1 MLRVIGNDQNLPR
14 QEHAVASGT
23 LTNGKPVVVNSNGT
37 VAVVAETSGTQTVG
51 TEVAIS
57 SGNAYQVSG
66 RAYDTANDKVVFV
79 YTDIANSSY
88 GTVVVGTV
96 SGNSISF
103 GTPVVFNQGTTY
115 YSSCAY
121 DESNGKIVI
130 AYQDAGDSNKGK
142 AIVGTVS
149 GTSISFGTEVEFAA
163 SITGYTATFY
173 HPVQQSIVIAYEA
186 SASKLIA
193 GTVSG
198 TSISFG
204 SVATLTGSQMEW
216 PSFAYDSANDKLILS
231 FEGSSF
237 KGYVGVVTVS
247 GTTVTMNQTV
257 VFNNANTAFT
267 AAVYDTNAEKFV
279 IFYQD
284 ASNSNYGS
292 YVTATV
298 SGTTTT
304 VSGETV
310 FKTSA
315 VYYTTAEY
323 HAEAKKVF
331 VSYWD
336 NAAASDNGKFRFGTV
351 ASGSLGTDSIT
362 FDSETAFS
370 PDDISWNYNSATY
383 DPDQKKIVLGF
394 RDTGNSNRVTGV
406 VIDATYTATNLTS
419 ENYIG
424 IARSGAASGAGAI
437 IDTQG
442 AIADNLSGLTAGQ
455 SYYVQTDGT
464 LGTTAAT
471 PSVFAGTAVSATKLI
486 VKG

>member
-14 QEHAVASGT
+14 QEHAVASGA
-23 LTNGKPVVVNSNGT
+23 LTNGKPVIVNADGT
-37 VAVVAETSGTQTVG
+37 VSLISESSGTQAAG
-51 TEVAIS
+51 TKVAITS
-57 SGNAYQVSG
+57 NNSYQISG

-79 YTDIANSSY
+79 YTDIGNSSY
-88 GTVVVGTV
+88 GTAVVGTV
-96 SGNSISF
+96 SGNSISL
-103 GTPVVFNQGTTY
+103 GTPVAFNAGTTY
-115 YSSCAY
+115 FSSCAY

-204 SVATLTGSQMEW
+204 SVGTLTGNNMEW
-216 PSFAYDSANDKLILS
+216 PSFAYDSDNDTLILS
-231 FEGSSF
+231 FEGSSN
-237 KGYVGVVTVS
+237 KGYVGAVTVS
-247 GTTVTMNQTV
+247 GTTVTLNQTV
-257 VFNNANTAFT
+257 VFNNATTQHTSAI
-267 AAVYDTNAEKFV
+267 YDKNAQKFV
-279 IFYQD
+279 IFYTDQT
-284 ASNSNYGS
+284 NSNYGS

-310 FKTSA
+310 HNTA
-315 VYYTTAEY
+315 ATYYSNAAY
-323 HAEAKKVF
+323 HEEAKKVF
-331 VSYWD
+331 VAYRDS
-336 NAAASDNGKFRFGTV
+336 SDGGEYKFGTV
-351 ASGSLGTDSIT
+351 ASGTLSADSIT
-362 FDSETAFS
+362 FDTAAQFS
-370 PDDISWNYNSATY
+370 SGVPTWFYNAATY
-383 DPDQKKIVLGF
+383 DPDQKKVVLGY
-394 RDTGNSNRVTGV
+394 RDPDSGNTNVALIV
-406 VIDATYTATNLTS
+406 FDATYTATNLTS

-424 IARSGAASGAGAI
+424 ITRSGAADTAKAI

-455 SYYVQTDGT
+455 SYFVQGDGT
-464 LGTTAAT
+464 LGTTADD
-471 PSVFAGTAVSATKLI
+471 PSVFAGTAVSATELI

>member
-1 MLRVIGNDQNLPR
+1 MRIIGNDPSVPR

-23 LTNGKPVVVNSNGT
+23 LTDGTAVIVNADGT
-37 VAVVAETSGTQTVG
+37 VSVISGSSSTQAAG
-51 TEVAIS
+51 TKVAIS
-57 SGNAYQVSG
+57 SGNAYQISG
-66 RAYDTANDKVVFV
+66 RAYDTANDRVIFV
-79 YTDIANSSY
+79 YRDLVNDKAHA
-88 GTVVVGTV
+88 VVGTV
-96 SGNSISF
+96 DGSDNSISF
-103 GTPVVFNQGTTY
+103 GTPVAFSTSTSVFFP
-115 YSSCAY
+115 SCAY
-121 DESNGKIVI
+121 DTASGKVVI
-130 AYQDAGDSNKGK
+130 AYQDTGGK
-142 AIVGTVS
+142 AIVGTIDAS
-149 GTSISFGTEVEFAA
+149 DNSISFGTEVEFAA
-163 SITGYTATFY
+163 SITGYTAAFY
-173 HPVQQSIVIAYEA
+173 HPVQECVVIAYEA

-231 FEGSSF
+231 FEGSSN

-257 VFNNANTAFT
+257 IFNNAVTAYT

-284 ASNSNYGS
+284 ATNSNYGS

-298 SGTTTT
+298 SGTTVT

-310 FKTSA
+310 FNSA
-315 VYYTTAEY
+315 ATY
-323 HAEAKKVF
+323 F
-331 VSYWD
+331 I
-336 NAAASDNGKFRFGTV
+336 NAAYHEEANKIFIAYRDNTDSTGKWRFGTV
-351 ASGSLGTDSIT
+351 ASGALATNSIT
-362 FDSETAFS
+362 FDTAVQLS
-370 PDDISWNYNSATY
+370 SAVPSWFMNAATY
-383 DPDQKKIVLGF
+383 DPDQKKIVLGY
-394 RDTGNSNRVTGV
+394 RDPDNSSRVTGI
-406 VIDATYTATNLTS
+406 VIDATYTATTLTS

-424 IARSGAASGAGAI
+424 IARSGAPSGAGAI

-455 SYYVQTDGT
+455 SYFVQTDGT
-464 LGTTAAT
+464 LGTTAAD